1 MNKTFPTDFEK
12 FPLSEERARLI
23 LDDLGT
29 LLKEEKPYLKS
40 HLTLAELASM
50 LNVPTFHLSRVFNEY
65 LKQNFF
71 DFLNKLRVAEAC
83 RMLNDS
89 RFDSVSIDDIRM
101 KAGFNSSQIFEES
114 FERFMKMSPGEFRK
128 KVHTTEKHSLS

>member
-1 MNKTFPTDFEK
+1 MNKSFPTDYEK
-12 FPLSEERARLI
+12 FPLSEERARVI
-23 LDDLGT
+23 LEDLDI
-29 LLKEEKPYLKS
+29 LFKEEKPYLKT
-40 HLTLAELASM
+40 HLTLAELARM

-89 RFDSVSIDDIRM
+89 RFDSVSIDEIRM
-101 KAGFNSSQIFEES
+101 KVGFNSSQIFEES
-114 FERFMKMSPGEFRK
+114 FERFVKMSPREYRK